1 MEKRILATSNV
12 RTVCHAAW
20 KANHVCR
27 TGFALP
33 QISES
38 SIAASA
44 PMNRGRPL
52 SVLGHVIPARINYDA
67 PFSAH
72 KANYGDTVQ
81 KFQEDG
87 QTCFN
92 AILQVRC

>member
-1 MEKRILATSNV
+1 
-12 RTVCHAAW
+12 
-20 KANHVCR
+20 
-27 TGFALP
+27 
-33 QISES
+33 
-38 SIAASA
+38 
-44 PMNRGRPL
+44 MNRGRPL